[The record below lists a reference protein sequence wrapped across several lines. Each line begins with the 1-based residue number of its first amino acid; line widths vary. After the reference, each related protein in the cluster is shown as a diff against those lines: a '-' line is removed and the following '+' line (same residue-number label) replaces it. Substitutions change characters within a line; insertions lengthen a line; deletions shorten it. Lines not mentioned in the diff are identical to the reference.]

1 MCLHSW
7 KKSAKMLEKYKAEA
21 ERLRSAAQ
29 SERDKA
35 ENLRGKSE
43 DEADRHPGRGPP
55 EGRPYPEGWRA

>member
-1 MCLHSW
+1 
-7 KKSAKMLEKYKAEA
+7 MLEKYKAEA

-43 DEADRHPGRGPP
+43 DEADRILDDDAAEEQIVSSRMP
-55 EGRPYPEGWRA
+55 A